1 MKQRTWF
8 KVIFSAAVVTA
19 LTFSGCNQA
28 ATPEGEE
35 AVEGQAG
42 QQAANSGNSEGSGGG
57 VTSWFGSSEPE
68 PEPRSVTLDA
78 STPISVR
85 TTNAL
90 STKDV
95 TTGEGF
101 VGSLEEPIVQGDWVV
116 AQKGATV
123 RGVVANA
130 DKGGRVK
137 GVAALSI
144 RVTQIETSDG
154 QTIDVNTS
162 AYGVQA
168 KSTKKKDGVK
178 VGIASGIGAA
188 IGAIAGGGSGAAK
201 GAGIGAGAGGGVV
214 LATRGDP
221 AVISSESVVTVTLQN
236 PVTITEAL

>member
-42 QQAANSGNSEGSGGG
+42 QPTANSGSSEGSGGG
-57 VTSWFGSSEPE
+57 LTSWFGSSEPE

-78 STPISVR
+78 GTPIRFR

-90 STKDV
+90 STKEV

-101 VGSLEEPIVQGDWVV
+101 VASLEEPIVQGDWVI
-116 AQKGATV
+116 AEKGATV

-137 GVAALSI
+137 GRAAISI
-144 RVTQIETSDG
+144 RVTEIETSDG
-154 QTIDVNTS
+154 QVVDVNTS

-168 KSTKKKDGVK
+168 KSTKKKDAMK
-178 VGIASGIGAA
+178 VGVASGIGAA

-236 PVTITEAL
+236 AVTITEAL

>member
-8 KVIFSAAVVTA
+8 KVFFYAAVVTA

-35 AVEGQAG
+35 GATEQPTAE
-42 QQAANSGNSEGSGGG
+42 NSGGESGGG
-57 VTSWFGSSEPE
+57 ITSWFGSSEPE
-68 PEPRSVTLDA
+68 PEPRSVTLEA
-78 STPISVR
+78 GTPIQIR

-95 TTGEGF
+95 TAGQGF

-116 AQKGATV
+116 TPKGATV
-123 RGVVANA
+123 QDVVANA
-130 DKGGRVK
+130 DK

-144 RVTQIETSDG
+144 RVTQIETADG

-168 KSTKKKDGVK
+168 KSTKKKDAVK
-178 VGIASGIGAA
+178 VGIAS
-188 IGAIAGGGSGAAK
+188 
-201 GAGIGAGAGGGVV
+201 GIGAGAGGGVV

-221 AVISSESVVTVTLQN
+221 AVISGESVVTVTLQEA
-236 PVTITEAL
+236 VTITEAL

>member
-1 MKQRTWF
+1 MKQHTWF
-8 KVIFSAAVVTA
+8 KVFFSAAVVTA

-28 ATPEGEE
+28 ATPESEE
-35 AVEGQAG
+35 GATEQP
-42 QQAANSGNSEGSGGG
+42 AAENSGGESGGG
-57 VTSWFGSSEPE
+57 ITSWFGSSEPE

-78 STPISVR
+78 GTPIRVR

-101 VGSLEEPIVQGDWVV
+101 VGSLEEAIVQGDWVV
-116 AQKGATV
+116 APKGATV

-168 KSTKKKDGVK
+168 KSTKKKDAVK

-214 LATRGDP
+214 LATHGDP
-221 AVISSESVVTVTLQN
+221 AVISSESVVTVTLQSA
-236 PVTITEAL
+236 VTITEAL

>member
-8 KVIFSAAVVTA
+8 KVFFYAAVVTA

-35 AVEGQAG
+35 GATEQPTAE
-42 QQAANSGNSEGSGGG
+42 NSGGESGGG
-57 VTSWFGSSEPE
+57 ITSWFGSSEPE
-68 PEPRSVTLDA
+68 PEPRSVTLEA
-78 STPISVR
+78 GTPIQIR

-95 TTGEGF
+95 TAGQGF

-116 AQKGATV
+116 TPKGATV
-123 RGVVANA
+123 QDVVANA
-130 DKGGRVK
+130 DK

-144 RVTQIETSDG
+144 RVTQIETADG

-168 KSTKKKDGVK
+168 KSTKKKDAVK

-221 AVISSESVVTVTLQN
+221 AVISGESVVTVTLQEA
-236 PVTITEAL
+236 VTITEAL